1 MKIDSKNVSIVS
13 IVFYVMAGLMILYSI
28 FTLVNSY
35 DYISELVNQGR
46 ISIKYQFKEVIIYY
60 MNACMP
66 YVFYSIVFGAIGYII
81 NKLECIRKEKNNKH
95 DNIINCNKEHYSVNK
110 MKSNDDEIDLFL
122 KDLEVK
128 QN

>member
-1 MKIDSKNVSIVS
+1 MKIDSKNVYIVP
-13 IVFYVMAGLMILYSI
+13 IIFYVMAGFMLLYSI

-35 DYISELVNQGR
+35 DYISGLVNQGR
-46 ISIKYQFKEVIIYY
+46 INITAEFKEVITYY

-81 NKLECIRKEKNNKH
+81 NKLEFIRENKNNKH
-95 DNIINCNKEHYSVNK
+95 DNIINCNKEYYSVNQ
-110 MKSNDDEIDLFL
+110 MKSNDDEIDLLL

-128 QN
+128 